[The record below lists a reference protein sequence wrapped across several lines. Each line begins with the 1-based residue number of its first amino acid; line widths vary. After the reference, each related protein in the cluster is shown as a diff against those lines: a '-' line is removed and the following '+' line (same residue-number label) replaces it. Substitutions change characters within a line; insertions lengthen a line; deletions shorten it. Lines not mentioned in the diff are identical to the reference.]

1 MLSKWIV
8 TGAQWG
14 FVAFSAA
21 LTFAVCCAVLF
32 GLLAVIG
39 RLAKG
44 GDGD

>member
-1 MLSKWIV
+1 MIQAWIR
-8 TGAQWG
+8 TGISWG
-14 FVAFSAA
+14 LIAFSAA
-21 LTFAVCCAVLF
+21 LTFAACCVILF